1 MRAFKNIDT
10 GNVFKVRE
18 EEGARISLLSYM
30 QEGYIDNKGEFHA
43 IAKSLEDE
51 LKAKI
56 KSRDE
61 DIEILNAE
69 IRKHVETIKRLNE
82 EKLVAIKNGD
92 TESVKDIEHDIA
104 VTQESLVVADRKK
117 RAVK

>member
-1 MRAFKNIDT
+1 MRAFKNIET
-10 GNVFKVRE
+10 GNVFKVSE

-30 QEGYIDNKGEFHA
+30 QEGYIDSKGEFHA

-61 DIEILNAE
+61 EIEFLNAE
-69 IRKHVETIKRLNE
+69 MRKHVETIKRLNE
-82 EKLVAIKNGD
+82 EKLAAIKKGD
-92 TESVKDIEHDIA
+92 TASVKAIEDNIA
-104 VTQESLVVADRKK
+104 ATQESLIVVDKKK
-117 RAVK
+117 RAAL

>member
-10 GNVFKVRE
+10 GNVFKVSK

-30 QEGYIDNKGEFHA
+30 QEGYIDNKGEFNA
-43 IAKSLEDE
+43 IAKTVEEKLN
-51 LKAKI
+51 AKI
-56 KSRDE
+56 KEKDEEIESLNRD
-61 DIEILNAE
+61 
-69 IRKHVETIKRLNE
+69 IRNYVETIKRLNE

-92 TESVKDIEHDIA
+92 TESVKDIEHNIA
-104 VTQESLVVADRKK
+104 ITQENLVVADRKK